1 MSRLEIL
8 STISPSALIAARQHN
23 DREQGERG
31 AGAHDRALPHV
42 VPPHHQRGDKLPS
55 PGRTRTSLARLAA
68 VVVDERAR
76 CRDHADVQLRRT
88 AELQRSAA
96 ELLAAGATLE

>member
-1 MSRLEIL
+1 MIVLFRMWCRPI
-8 STISPSALIAARQHN
+8 IS
-23 DREQGERG
+23 G
-31 AGAHDRALPHV
+31 ATSYVTRRA
-42 VPPHHQRGDKLPS
+42 
-55 PGRTRTSLARLAA
+55 RTSLARLAA